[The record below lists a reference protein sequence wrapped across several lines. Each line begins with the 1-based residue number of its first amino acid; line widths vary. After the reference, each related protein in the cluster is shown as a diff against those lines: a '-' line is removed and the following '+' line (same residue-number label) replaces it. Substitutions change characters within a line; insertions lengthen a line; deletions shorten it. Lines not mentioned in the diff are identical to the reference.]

1 MNSKLLTI
9 KHFIIMKTLAT
20 TLTMMLII
28 AATGLSAQNTNAGEI
43 FSAITLNGQDVVEL
57 RLMKPSG
64 AVVTFVVTDESGAIV
79 YSKRIKK
86 EDNLLISHKVSTLDD
101 GVYTYCVKSADET
114 LRTTEVIK
122 AAGKPLIYKPVE
134 NFAEASE

>member
-1 MNSKLLTI
+1 
-9 KHFIIMKTLAT
+9 MKTLAT

-28 AATGLSAQNTNAGEI
+28 AATGLSAQNTNADKI
-43 FSAITLNGQDVVEL
+43 FTALTLNGQDVVEL
-57 RLMKPSG
+57 RLMKPAG
-64 AVVTFVVTDESGAIV
+64 AVVTFVVTDESGAVV

-86 EDNLLISHKVSTLDD
+86 EDNLLISHQVGTLDD

-114 LRTTEVIK
+114 LRSTDVVK

-134 NFAEASE
+134 NIAEASE